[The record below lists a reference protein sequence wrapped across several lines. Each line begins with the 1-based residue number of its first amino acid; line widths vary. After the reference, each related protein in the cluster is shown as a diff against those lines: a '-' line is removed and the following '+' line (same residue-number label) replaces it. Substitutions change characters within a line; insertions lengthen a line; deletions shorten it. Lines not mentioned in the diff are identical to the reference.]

1 MKNLLSILFFV
12 LIFSCLDTSY
22 NNELTYEDETN
33 FTSIR
38 QVTYGGD
45 NAEAYWSFDDKK
57 LVFQSNYK
65 NWGLECDQMFLM
77 DSKDTFESEVPA
89 MVSTGYG
96 RTTCAYFMPD
106 NKHILYGSTH
116 LKDNKCPEVPLRR
129 EGKYVW
135 PIYDSFDIFISD
147 LDFSILSFKLL

>member
-1 MKNLLSILFFV
+1 MRNQLSILFLV
-12 LIFSCLDTSY
+12 LIYSCLDTAN
-22 NNELTYEDETN
+22 NNELIYQDEKN
-33 FTSIR
+33 FSSIR

-77 DSKDTFESEVPA
+77 DSEESFESDVPQ

-106 NKHILYGSTH
+106 NEHILYGSTH
-116 LKDNKCPEVPLRR
+116 LKDNKCPER
-129 EGKYVW
+129 
-135 PIYDSFDIFISD
+135 D
-147 LDFSILSFKLL
+147 